1 MPVRLVFRFRWF
13 MRSPRVFKIN
23 LLGLAFLAPA
33 LILLFGFFFL
43 PVVLTSVFAF
53 TNMSTATGI
62 TGGSYIVT
70 GNLIRSLAEQGLDP
84 LTVDALGRSS
94 YAVDQQGLD
103 RARAANVDPKLLSE
117 IEARLKGRI
126 FASAVEFERE
136 LKGLPSRPTRVR
148 DLKVAAGAFEQSVLN
163 IRYES
168 RSDIEA
174 ALSEVLDHPSGD
186 AIGRI
191 AEASYTGWTWTTG
204 NFIKLVT
211 TPDTWRIVV
220 NTAFY
225 VTLTLAFNVLVG
237 LFLAI
242 TTFYLP
248 PVGAGFFSV
257 LWLLPR
263 ITPVVLYAVLWK
275 WFTWDG
281 GFVFNIAREL
291 GLPAFNYMKGSVP
304 SAWTVVILANGFIG
318 ASFGMILFS
327 GSLKAIPVQQLWAS
341 EVDGASRWQ
350 QIRHIILP
358 QMRWPILFVTS
369 YQTLSLLSSYQEIW
383 LTTNGG
389 PGSTTTVWALEAF
402 NTALNNYTGNLQYG
416 LGAAMALAL
425 VTVGLVLSIVY
436 LRLFRFDDMMSKP
449 KIEF

>member
-1 MPVRLVFRFRWF
+1 
-13 MRSPRVFKIN
+13 MRSPRLFRTN
-23 LLGLAFLAPA
+23 LLGLAFMAPA
-33 LILLFGFFFL
+33 LVLLLGFFFL

-62 TGGSYIVT
+62 TGGSYVVT
-70 GNLIRSLAEQGLDP
+70 GNLIRALTEQGLDRK
-84 LTVDALGRSS
+84 TTDALGRSN
-94 YAVDQQGLD
+94 YTVDRQGLD
-103 RARAANVDPKLLSE
+103 KARAAEVDARLVSE
-117 IEARLKGRI
+117 IEARLKGRT
-126 FASAVEFERE
+126 FTSATEFERE
-136 LKGLPSRPTRVR
+136 LKALPSRPSRVR
-148 DLKVAAGAFEQSVLN
+148 DLKIAAGAFEQSVLN
-163 IRYES
+163 VRYGS
-168 RSDIEA
+168 RGAIEA
-174 ALSEVLDHPSGD
+174 ALSAVLDNPPAG

-191 AEASYTGWTWTTG
+191 ADASYTGWTWTTD
-204 NFIKLVT
+204 NFVSLAAA
-211 TPDTWRIVV
+211 PETWRIVA
-220 NTAFY
+220 NTVFY

-248 PVGAGFFSV
+248 PASAGFFSV

-275 WFTWDG
+275 WFTWDD

-291 GLPAFNYMKGSVP
+291 GLPAFNYMKGSVG
-304 SAWTVVILANGFIG
+304 SAWTVVILVNGFVG

-350 QIRHIILP
+350 QIRYIILP

-402 NTALNNYTGNLQYG
+402 KTALNNYTGNLQYG
-416 LGAAMALAL
+416 LGAAMALVL